1 MFTECKPSSLVSRP
15 RALPRALSLCIAQ
28 RKLNHFED
36 TENTCPNTITF
47 HDFYWL

>member
-1 MFTECKPSSLVSRP
+1 MFPECKHSSLIPRP
-15 RALPRALSLCIAQ
+15 RALSHALVLCVAQ

-36 TENTCPNTITF
+36 TENACRNTITF